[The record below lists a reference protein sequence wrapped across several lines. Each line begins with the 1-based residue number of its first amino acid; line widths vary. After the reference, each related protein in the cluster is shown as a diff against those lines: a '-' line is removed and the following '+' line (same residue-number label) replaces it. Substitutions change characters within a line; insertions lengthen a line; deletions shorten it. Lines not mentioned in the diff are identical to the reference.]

1 MEEFKLPDFLQ
12 ADEEE
17 FHEMMVRTAKADTD
31 TAEGSL
37 YWDNTRP
44 TAMIADRLVSYELT
58 MALMM
63 KFPQFAEG
71 QFLDWHG
78 YPIGVYRRPAISAV
92 GEVTFV
98 GTEGTVIPD
107 GTLVTTIG
115 DDNEDSYLF
124 RVEKGGVIDVSEQ
137 LTLRI
142 EAVEP
147 GLLGIVP
154 AKTIVGVTSS
164 IKGLKSLSNA
174 SPTINGAGEEDDDS
188 YRIRILDRNR
198 NKPLSGAKRDY
209 VRWAKEVPGVGDVI
223 VLPLW
228 NGPKTVKVLI
238 TDVARDL
245 ASSELIATVKNYIDP
260 VDGMGEGVA
269 PIGAVV
275 TIDTLA
281 LVPVDLKLS
290 IVLEESYLLADA
302 LLNIKR
308 DVDQLLADKEVVKYT
323 DVFTA
328 ITDTDGVKDHSGLLM
343 NGSIDNIPLSEGERA
358 TIGEVMAV

>member
-17 FHEMMVRTAKADTD
+17 VHEMMVRTAKTDTD

-37 YWDNTRP
+37 YWDHTRP
-44 TAMIADRLVSYELT
+44 TAMIADRLVSYELA

-63 KFPQFAEG
+63 KFPQFAVR

-78 YPIGVYRRPAISAV
+78 YPIGVYRLPAISAV
-92 GEVTFV
+92 GEVTFI

-142 EAVEP
+142 KAIEP
-147 GLLGIVP
+147 GLSGIVP

-174 SPTINGAGEEDDDS
+174 SPTINGASEEDDES
-188 YRIRILDRNR
+188 YRVRILDRNR
-198 NKPLSGAKRDY
+198 NKPLSGAKHDY

-223 VLPLW
+223 VMPLW

-238 TDVARDL
+238 TDNSREL
-245 ASSELIATVKNYIDP
+245 ASPELIATVKEYIDP

-275 TIDTLA
+275 TVDTLA
-281 LVPVDLKLS
+281 LVAIDLKLS
-290 IVLEESYLLADA
+290 IVLEDAYLLSNV

-308 DVDQLLADKEVVKYT
+308 SINQLLADKDVVKYT
-323 DVFTA
+323 DVFSAVTN
-328 ITDTDGVKDHSGLLM
+328 TVGVKDHSGLLM

-358 TIGEVMAV
+358 TVGEVMAV

>member
-37 YWDNTRP
+37 YWDHTRP
-44 TAMIADRLVSYELT
+44 TAMIADRLVSYELA

-63 KFPQFAEG
+63 KFPQFAVG

-78 YPIGVYRRPAISAV
+78 YPIGVYRHPAVSSV
-92 GEVTFV
+92 GEVTFI

-115 DDNEDSYLF
+115 DDNEDPYLF
-124 RVEKGGVIDVSEQ
+124 RVEKGGAIDASEK
-137 LTLRI
+137 LLLRI

-147 GLLGIVP
+147 GLSGIVP
-154 AKTIVGVTSS
+154 EKTIVGITSP

-174 SPTINGAGEEDDDS
+174 SPTINGASEEDDDS
-188 YRIRILDRNR
+188 YRVRILDRNR

-209 VRWAKEVPGVGDVI
+209 VRWAKEVSGVGDVI

-238 TDVARDL
+238 TDVNREL
-245 ASSELIATVKNYIDP
+245 ASPELIAAVKNYIDP

-281 LVPVDLKLS
+281 LVAVDLKLL
-290 IVLEESYLLADA
+290 IALEETYPLADV
-302 LLNIKR
+302 LLNVR
-308 DVDQLLADKEVVKYT
+308 ENVDKLLADKAVVKYT

-328 ITDTDGVKDHSGLLM
+328 VTNTDGVKDHSGLLV
-343 NGSIDNIPLSEGERA
+343 NGSIDNIQLSEGERA
-358 TIGEVMAV
+358 TVGEVMAV